1 MSTMPYFILELL
13 EKMNKSQGQGD
24 ILNDFISL
32 MNTVYAY
39 GSEKAILIAATMQKE
54 NYEKAKSKQFE
65 KYRAISLYTLLATQ
79 IKYDVTGIVVSP
91 EFWLQM
97 KLNDYSVSK
106 SEFKKAN
113 NLIVKELNLKSEFKV
128 K

>member
-54 NYEKAKSKQFE
+54 NYEKAKTKQFE
-65 KYRAISLYTLLATQ
+65 KYRAISLYTL
-79 IKYDVTGIVVSP
+79 
-91 EFWLQM
+91 
-97 KLNDYSVSK
+97 
-106 SEFKKAN
+106 
-113 NLIVKELNLKSEFKV
+113 
-128 K
+128 

>member
-1 MSTMPYFILELL
+1 MSDELKGAIITAIVTGIISIIGFVVTYNSMKKNFKNELE
-13 EKMNKSQGQGD
+13 
-24 ILNDFISL
+24 
-32 MNTVYAY
+32 
-39 GSEKAILIAATMQKE
+39 KE
-54 NYEKAKSKQFE
+54 NYEKSGTDHFE

-79 IKYDVTGIVVSP
+79 IKYDVTGIAVSP

-97 KLNDYSVSK
+97 KLNDYSANK

-113 NLIVKELNLKSEFKV
+113 NLIVKELNLKSEFKI